1 MAAPPASQRD
11 NGVRPPRIAVLCG
24 TDGASQIE
32 WEAERPVPITGN
44 NDVYRLIDEKHFHW
58 RRTHLTPGYFAQE
71 RRWRLDRCDLAF
83 NIVSEPDANPRT
95 LQVVEQVAAQLGRPI
110 VNRPA
115 AVRQTVREAVAQ
127 RLRGIAGAVVP
138 RVIRLRHPTAG
149 HLKFFIQSGQIAF
162 PAIVRPTGT
171 HTGKVVGLFETPED
185 CEAAIADMDRDYV
198 VIEFIDTRRADG
210 LHPKIRFFFIGDAI
224 LVRHLFLGVRWNV
237 HGSDYG
243 EVVLGDPRLEAE
255 EEQLLRG
262 GFAALPPVT
271 QGALRAIRQRI
282 GLDYFGLDAAVLPD
296 GRLVVF
302 EANATMN
309 FFPLSH
315 AGRGLYKHEVCL
327 PPAQAAMTRLLLGK
341 LGRAA

>member
-1 MAAPPASQRD
+1 MAAPPASRRD
-11 NGVRPPRIAVLCG
+11 NSVRPPRIAVLCG

-32 WEAERPVPITGN
+32 WDTEKPVAITGN
-44 NDVYRLIDEKHFHW
+44 NDIYRLIDQTRFHW
-58 RRTHLTPGYFAQE
+58 RRAHLTPGYFAQD
-71 RRWRLDRCDLAF
+71 RRWQLERCHLAF

-95 LQVVEQVAAQLGRPI
+95 LQVVEQVVSQLGRPI

-127 RLRGIAGAVVP
+127 RLRGIPGAIVP

-198 VIEFIDTRRADG
+198 VIEFVETRRADG
-210 LHPKIRFFFIGDAI
+210 LYPKIRFFFIGDAI
-224 LVRHLFLGVRWNV
+224 LVRHLFLGSRWNV
-237 HGSDYG
+237 HGSDYEEIVMG
-243 EVVLGDPRLEAE
+243 NLELEAE
-255 EEQLLRG
+255 EERLLRG
-262 GFAALPPVT
+262 GFDALPSAT
-271 QGALRAIRQRI
+271 REALRAIRQRI
-282 GLDYFGLDAAVLPD
+282 GLDFFGLDAAILPD

-309 FFPLSH
+309 FFPLSY

-327 PPAQAAMTRLLLGK
+327 PPAQEAMTRLLLGK